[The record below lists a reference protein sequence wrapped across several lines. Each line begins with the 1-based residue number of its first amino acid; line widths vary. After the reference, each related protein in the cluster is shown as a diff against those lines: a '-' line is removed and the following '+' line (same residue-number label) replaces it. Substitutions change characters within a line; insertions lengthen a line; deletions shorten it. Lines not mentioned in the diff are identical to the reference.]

1 MNPTL
6 RLPRERVAALQPA
19 DLEAYLL
26 AHGWE
31 EDDAASSAQA
41 GAFRYRRQP
50 DVTVLVPRD
59 RDVLDYAVRVGDV
72 LQTLAVVERRPAW
85 EVLDNLSASRPPS
98 LPNGAPAANPRAR
111 GKDETKGRESK

>member
-19 DLEAYLL
+19 DLETYLL

-31 EDDAASSAQA
+31 EDDAMSSAQV
-41 GAFRYRRQP
+41 GRFRYRRQP
-50 DVTVLVPRD
+50 DVTVRVPRD
-59 RDVLDYAVRVGDV
+59 RDFLDYAVRVGDV

-85 EVLDNLSASRPPS
+85 EVLDRRLPPRT
-98 LPNGAPAANPRAR
+98 P
-111 GKDETKGRESK
+111 GREGRTRRRAESPNS